1 MCVCVCV
8 CVCVCRIIDMDSDE
22 MNVEACSG
30 NSSTTS
36 SGRREGEMAGF
47 DDSGV
52 KLLQGILTE
61 LSSLK

>member
-1 MCVCVCV
+1 
-8 CVCVCRIIDMDSDE
+8 MDSDE

-30 NSSTTS
+30 DSSTTS
-36 SGRREGEMAGF
+36 SGRREGEVAGF

>member
-1 MCVCVCV
+1 
-8 CVCVCRIIDMDSDE
+8 MDSE
-22 MNVEACSG
+22 YMNLEA
-30 NSSTTS
+30 S
-36 SGRREGEMAGF
+36 SGDSSASGGREGEVAGF